1 LKGRRCWRPNNGY
14 LQILPRRRRV
24 NGKRVHAAREFAR
37 QCCIYHAMALEA
49 ALPAKGVRYD
59 IESEMR
65 FAARPV
71 PGMSLVPMRFILD
84 IKALGRESVAQLF
97 RDQIV
102 CVHGMSMN
110 SKWKPVCSEKIMLS
124 PKRPP
129 SACRCGQSR
138 ACALLPP
145 VKS

>member
-1 LKGRRCWRPNNGY
+1 MDGE
-14 LQILPRRRRV
+14 
-24 NGKRVHAAREFAR
+24 RVHAAGKLAGEHR
-37 QCCIYHAMALEA
+37 IDHTMALDP
-49 ALPAKGVRYD
+49 ALSAKGFRHD
-59 IESEMR
+59 IESEMSL
-65 FAARPV
+65 AAWPV
-71 PGMSLVPMRFILD
+71 ARMAFVAMRFILNME
-84 IKALGRESVAQLF
+84 ALGRESVAQLF

-129 SACRCGQSR
+129 GACRCGQSR